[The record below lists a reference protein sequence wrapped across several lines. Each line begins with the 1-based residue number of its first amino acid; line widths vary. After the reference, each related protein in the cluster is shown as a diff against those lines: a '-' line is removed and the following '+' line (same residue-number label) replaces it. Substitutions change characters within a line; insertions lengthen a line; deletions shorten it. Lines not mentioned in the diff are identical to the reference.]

1 MGKKKEMVEVN
12 GLAVETVSAEESFME
27 DMMQQGES
35 ESVEEGLNP
44 GMESGADG
52 SEDMADDADDSG
64 EDTLADF
71 MEEENSLMESAED
84 AEEEMLEG
92 EQRDEIWERQD
103 MGGADICENGENEKE
118 TFMDEA
124 SELAEN
130 AIGLKDATM
139 EAAAEEPVVELP
151 APARPK
157 RSSRKKKTVPDNV
170 ESGAED
176 GFPAMDADYG
186 DALTLDSGSP
196 EDVDEWHE
204 AYDETEGG
212 NAAGA
217 VGEAI
222 EETVDEALATAE
234 GEAPPS
240 SAAEKR
246 QADPAPRRAAGGKR
260 AGAPVL
266 TLEARGEVETEESRE
281 DAIWHEIHNAYRT
294 RRILTG
300 QLGGIEQTDN
310 GKTIAIVDYKG
321 FRIVIPLKEMMINVG
336 RNPSGQEYA
345 ELMLR
350 QNKILGNMLGAEIDF
365 IVKGIDSKARSVV
378 ASRRDAML
386 KKRQIFYLDTDAS
399 GMYRVHEGRIVQAR
413 VTAVAEK
420 VLRVEVFG
428 VECSIMARDLAW
440 DWIGDAHE
448 RFSVGDQVLVRVL
461 SVRRDGLEDIAV
473 KADIKSVS
481 QNTSHDNL
489 KKCRIQSKYAGKV
502 TDIHK
507 GVVYIRLS
515 NGVNAVAH
523 SCYDYRTPGKK
534 DDVSFAVTRLDEE
547 RGVAV
552 GIITR
557 ILRRNL

>member
-1 MGKKKEMVEVN
+1 M
-12 GLAVETVSAEESFME
+12 AIDPAEPE
-27 DMMQQGES
+27 
-35 ESVEEGLNP
+35 
-44 GMESGADG
+44 
-52 SEDMADDADDSG
+52 DADRWDG
-64 EDTLADF
+64 EL
-71 MEEENSLMESAED
+71 
-84 AEEEMLEG
+84 
-92 EQRDEIWERQD
+92 
-103 MGGADICENGENEKE
+103 GENE
-118 TFMDEA
+118 
-124 SELAEN
+124 
-130 AIGLKDATM
+130 
-139 EAAAEEPVVELP
+139 EEI
-151 APARPK
+151 
-157 RSSRKKKTVPDNV
+157 
-170 ESGAED
+170 
-176 GFPAMDADYG
+176 
-186 DALTLDSGSP
+186 
-196 EDVDEWHE
+196 
-204 AYDETEGG
+204 TEG
-212 NAAGA
+212 
-217 VGEAI
+217 
-222 EETVDEALATAE
+222 TVDEFI
-234 GEAPPS
+234 GEAADVALSVAEREDLPS
-240 SAAEKR
+240 PVSEKR
-246 QADPAPRRAAGGKR
+246 PVDPAPRRTASGKR
-260 AGAPVL
+260 AEAPVL

-281 DAIWHEIHNAYRT
+281 DVVWHEIHNAYRT
-294 RRILTG
+294 RRLLTG

-336 RNPSGQEYA
+336 RSPSGQEYA

-413 VTAVAEK
+413 VIAVAEK

-428 VECSIMARDLAW
+428 VECPIMARDLAW

-461 SVRRDGLEDIAV
+461 SVRRDSLEEIGV

-502 TDIHK
+502 TDVHK

-523 SCYDYRTPGKK
+523 SCFDYRTPGKK

-557 ILRRNL
+557 VIRRNL